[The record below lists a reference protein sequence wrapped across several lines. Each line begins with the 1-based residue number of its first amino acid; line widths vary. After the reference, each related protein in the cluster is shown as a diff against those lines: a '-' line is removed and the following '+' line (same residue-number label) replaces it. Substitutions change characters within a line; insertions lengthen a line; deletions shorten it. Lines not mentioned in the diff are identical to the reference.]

1 MICAVAL
8 LSFEADCPS
17 GESTPLAACSVC
29 APEHQITES
38 RAPILA
44 QLRQCAL
51 ARKKKYACKGMAV
64 TSEYFRA
71 NLGLLD
77 SDAAGM
83 LDPWCQRTYEQH
95 FIGRCPSGEYVLT
108 ASCRQ
113 PKSRKSILM
122 AIRTAFSNSGH
133 PLSTLRGDGSRTTTT
148 RSFWSYGKN

>member
-1 MICAVAL
+1 MQRLCAGAPNHG
-8 LSFEADCPS
+8 EPRADFS
-17 GESTPLAACSVC
+17 AA
-29 APEHQITES
+29 APV
-38 RAPILA
+38 RP
-44 QLRQCAL
+44 RP
-51 ARKKKYACKGMAV
+51 KKKYACKGMAV

-95 FIGRCPSGEYVLT
+95 FIGRGPSGEYVLT

-133 PLSTLRGDGSRTTTT
+133 PLSSLRGDGVELWTDAQFEKVPAPELNDNYEELLELWEKMKAKYARV
-148 RSFWSYGKN
+148 

>member
-1 MICAVAL
+1 
-8 LSFEADCPS
+8 
-17 GESTPLAACSVC
+17 
-29 APEHQITES
+29 
-38 RAPILA
+38 
-44 QLRQCAL
+44 
-51 ARKKKYACKGMAV
+51 MAV
-64 TSEYFRA
+64 TSEYFQA

-95 FIGRCPSGEYVLT
+95 YIGRGPSGEYVLT

-133 PLSTLRGDGSRTTTT
+133 PLSSLRGNGVSAPELNDNYEELLEL
-148 RSFWSYGKN
+148 WEKLKAK